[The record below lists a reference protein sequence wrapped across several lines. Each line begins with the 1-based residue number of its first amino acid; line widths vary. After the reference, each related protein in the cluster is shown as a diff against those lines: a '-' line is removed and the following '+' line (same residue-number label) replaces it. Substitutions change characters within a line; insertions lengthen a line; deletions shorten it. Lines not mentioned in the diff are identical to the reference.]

1 MFAFICSEIYTM
13 ILKIFKA
20 VWFVS
25 LIAVLA
31 NLLYVYAGWPEQVQL
46 YISNGEWLE
55 ASKELLFYSAIAA
68 ITLLNL
74 LVYLFSKRV
83 TPSETFRSWLHGQII
98 TLNIFFVITL
108 SFIGLYNSAEH
119 FDYSRIGGIIYASV
133 GLVLLWALSWPFIW
147 LWQNMFTKK

>member
-1 MFAFICSEIYTM
+1 M

-25 LIAVLA
+25 LLAVLA

-46 YISNGEWLE
+46 YAAGGEWFE
-55 ASKELLFYSAIAA
+55 VGREPLFYAA
-68 ITLLNL
+68 ITAITVFNL
-74 LVYLFSKRV
+74 LVYLFSKNV
-83 TPSETFRSWLHGQII
+83 APSETFRSWLHGQII
-98 TLNIFFVITL
+98 TLNVFFIISL

-133 GLVLLWALSWPFIW
+133 GLVLLWAISWPLIW
-147 LWQNMFTKK
+147 LWQNLLTKK

>member
-1 MFAFICSEIYTM
+1 M

-25 LIAVLA
+25 LLAVLA

-46 YISNGEWLE
+46 YAAEGEWFE
-55 ASKELLFYSAIAA
+55 VGREPLFYAVITA
-68 ITLLNL
+68 ITVFNL
-74 LVYLFSKRV
+74 LVYLFSKNV

-98 TLNIFFVITL
+98 TLNVFFIISI

-119 FDYSRIGGIIYASV
+119 FDYSRIGGVIYVSV
-133 GLVLLWALSWPFIW
+133 GLVLLWALSWPLIW
-147 LWQNMFTKK
+147 LWQNLMVKK